1 MDLRDFIVT
10 PFVIM
15 VVYAVAYWLRPKLTD
30 EKIRGYYFPALSVK
44 ILGALALGLIYQFY
58 YDGGD
63 TYNYH
68 THGSRVIWESLWEN
82 PSAALRMIF
91 APPPFPELYKYSSRV
106 EFYTDPSS
114 MVVVRLAALVDLLT
128 FSVYSSTAVIFAFF
142 SFIGMWLFFLT
153 FYELFPHLRSRLA
166 ICAMFIPSVVFWG
179 SGILKDTIVMACLG
193 AATYALKKTLID
205 KQVKVRRVVMLLVSL
220 ILIYEVKK
228 YVLLCYLP
236 AAFFW
241 VYASNLLQIRSMAV
255 RIILVPFV
263 VSIAVVSGFFAV
275 QKVGEDDPRYA
286 IDKIAQTAQVTAY
299 DIRYYTGKDAGSGYS
314 LGELDGSFGSMISL
328 FPQAVNVSLFRP
340 YIWEAKNPLM
350 ILSALEAGAM
360 LLITLVLLFRAPI
373 RFFQSMTN
381 PTVIF
386 CLIFSITFA
395 FAVGVSTFNFGTLT
409 RYRIPLLPFYVLAL
423 VVMADS
429 GKSERKLDELEETE

>member
-10 PFVIM
+10 PFVIL
-15 VVYAVAYWLRPKLTD
+15 VVYALAYWIRPKLTD
-30 EKIRGYYFPALSVK
+30 EQTRGYFFPALSLK

-68 THGSRVIWESLWEN
+68 TFGSRVIWESMWEN
-82 PSAALRMIF
+82 PTAAFRMIF
-91 APPPFPELYKYSSRV
+91 APPAYPELYQYSSRV

-114 MVVVRLAALVDLLT
+114 MVVVRLAALVDLFT
-128 FSVYSSTAVIFAFF
+128 FSVYSATAVIFAFV
-142 SFIGMWLFFLT
+142 SFLGMWLFFLT
-153 FYELFPHLRSRLA
+153 FYDLFPHLRSRLA
-166 ICAMFIPSVVFWG
+166 ICALFIPSVAFWG

-193 AATYALKKTLID
+193 AGTYALKKVLID
-205 KQVKVRRVVMLLVSL
+205 KQVTIRRIVMLLVSL
-220 ILIYEVKK
+220 FLIYEVKK

-241 VYASNLLQIRSMAV
+241 VYAANLQQVRSMVV
-255 RIILVPFV
+255 RILLVPFV
-263 VSIAVVSGFFAV
+263 ISIAVVSGFFAV

-299 DIRYYTGKDAGSGYS
+299 DIRYYSGKDAGSGYS

-340 YIWEAKNPLM
+340 YFWEAKNPLM
-350 ILSALEAGAM
+350 ILSATEAAVM
-360 LLITLVLLFRAPI
+360 LIITLVLFLRAPI

-386 CLIFSITFA
+386 SLIFSITFA

-423 VVMADS
+423 VIMADT
-429 GKSERKLDELEETE
+429 GKSERKLAELDATE